1 MQRYNYTHSSSI
13 ANAIKEKYFSNEI
26 KSNDLETFIF
36 ENNQAILPRSG
47 KQIDLESA
55 ASGDLEGAAS
65 GYGHEVYCPE
75 GIPVETALFAL
86 LGASAIAF
94 GILFMEITMI
104 TGAKRK
110 KREATSSNDVT
121 VISENGYFNGLAD
134 VAWQGMFVA

>member
-1 MQRYNYTHSSSI
+1 MLFTTF
-13 ANAIKEKYFSNEI
+13 K
-26 KSNDLETFIF
+26 TFIF
-36 ENNQAILPRSG
+36 ENNQLILPRSE
-47 KQIDLESA
+47 KQLDLESA

-86 LGASAIAF
+86 LGAAAISF

-110 KREATSSNDVT
+110 KRALTSSNDVD
-121 VISENGYFNGLAD
+121 VGPESGYFVGLAD
-134 VAWQGMFVA
+134 FAWQGMLSWHDF

>member
-13 ANAIKEKYFSNEI
+13 ADAIKEKYFRNEI
-26 KSNDLETFIF
+26 KRNDFETFIF

-110 KREATSSNDVT
+110 KRELTTSNAVT
-121 VISENGYFNGLAD
+121 VTSENGYFNSLAD
-134 VAWQGMFVA
+134 LVWQGMFVA

>member
-110 KREATSSNDVT
+110 KREVTASNDVT
-121 VISENGYFNGLAD
+121 VISESGYFNGLAD
-134 VAWQGMFVA
+134 LAWQGMFVA

>member
-110 KREATSSNDVT
+110 KREVTTSNDVT
-121 VISENGYFNGLAD
+121 VISESGYFNGLAD
-134 VAWQGMFVA
+134 LAWQGMFVA

>member
-13 ANAIKEKYFSNEI
+13 ADAIKEKYFRNEI
-26 KSNDLETFIF
+26 KRNDFETFIF

-110 KREATSSNDVT
+110 KREVTTSNDVT
-121 VISENGYFNGLAD
+121 VISESGYFNGLAD
-134 VAWQGMFVA
+134 LAWQGMFVA